1 MRISRSGAWMSQIKH
16 ISGRIFERI
25 LAKSGVDAFNG
36 PQGRILDVLWVEDGI
51 PAKEISRRTG
61 LASSTL
67 TSMLDR
73 MEAQGLIR
81 REASANDRRVTLI
94 CLTDEARRLEG
105 KYEEVSAE
113 MSEIYFRGFSDE
125 EVEKFEGA
133 LLRILENLKE
143 EDKRE

>member
-113 MSEIYFRGFSDE
+113 MSEIYFRGFSNE

>member
-1 MRISRSGAWMSQIKH
+1 MRISRSGAWMSQIRH

-51 PAKEISRRTG
+51 PAKEISRRTA

-81 REASANDRRVTLI
+81 REASAKDRRVTLI
-94 CLTDEARRLEG
+94 CLTDEARRLKG

-143 EDKRE
+143 EDDRE